1 LNGPRL
7 GSKSNVAI
15 GAFFILV
22 IVLIVLAA
30 LGGGVYAIAMWL
42 RHKQLD
48 PEGDKVEEAGEQ
60 ARARPRSE
68 HVEHGK
74 AQRARFIGGR

>member
-1 LNGPRL
+1 ME
-7 GSKSNVAI
+7 I
-15 GAFFILV
+15 GGFFILV
-22 IVLIVLAA
+22 IVLIVVAF

-48 PEGDKVEEAGEQ
+48 PEGDKVEGSSEEAEGQ
-60 ARARPRSE
+60 ARPE

-74 AQRARFIGGR
+74 AQRARFVGSR

>member
-1 LNGPRL
+1 ME
-7 GSKSNVAI
+7 I

-22 IVLIVLAA
+22 ILLIVLAV

-48 PEGDKVEEAGEQ
+48 PEGDKVEGSGETQ
-60 ARARPRSE
+60 ARPE
-68 HVEHGK
+68 HIKHGK
-74 AQRARFIGGR
+74 AQRARFVGSRH

>member
-1 LNGPRL
+1 ME
-7 GSKSNVAI
+7 I

-22 IVLIVLAA
+22 IVLIVFAV

-48 PEGDKVEEAGEQ
+48 PEEDKVEGPGEAAEGD
-60 ARARPRSE
+60 ARPE
-68 HVEHGK
+68 HVRHGK
-74 AQRARFIGGR
+74 AQRARFVGSR